1 VYFSLEQPAE
11 EKKRK
16 TPPEAKVKIEEKHK
30 HIPGRGLIRD
40 LALGLTDGVVT
51 NVAFLAGFA
60 GAVQSIDFIRFAG
73 VASMLAGG
81 VSMFFGGLS
90 AARADEDL
98 FREDSRRELKEI
110 ELEPDEERQ
119 ELKDFY
125 IRKGLTQDES
135 ELVVSRITSDKKRWL
150 DDLLMHE
157 LHLHKE
163 ELENPLKV
171 ASVIGLAFLTGALI
185 PLIGYFLSP
194 ERSFA
199 IISSVGISL
208 IFLFVSGGWKGRIA
222 GRKFWRAGI
231 EMLLIGAVAS
241 ALLFLIGS
249 LLVFA

>member
-1 VYFSLEQPAE
+1 LEQPTE
-11 EKKRK
+11 EKNTIAPQQIKG
-16 TPPEAKVKIEEKHK
+16 KIEEKHK
-30 HIPGRGLIRD
+30 HIPARGFIRD

-51 NVAFLAGFA
+51 NVAFMAGFA

-73 VASMLAGG
+73 IASMLAGA

-98 FREDSRRELKEI
+98 FEEDSRRELKEI
-110 ELEPDEERQ
+110 EQEPEEERQ
-119 ELKDFY
+119 ELQNFY
-125 IRKGLTQDES
+125 LSKGLTPDES
-135 ELVVSRITSDKKRWL
+135 QMVVNRITADKRKWL

-171 ASVIGLAFLTGALI
+171 ASVIGLSFLLGALI
-185 PLIGYFLSP
+185 PLIGYLLSP
-194 ERSFA
+194 VRSDSI
-199 IISSVGISL
+199 IISVSTSL
-208 IFLFVSGGWKGRIA
+208 IFLFVSGGWKGKLSGRRFWKA
-222 GRKFWRAGI
+222 GL
-231 EMLLIGAVAS
+231 EMALIGAGAS